1 MSSVATVRS
10 QSLDTGLVATLRAH
24 GRTGSLL
31 GVIVLWVVVWAVT
44 RGNMTLEI
52 GGAQVT
58 DAHAWFRTRAAEI
71 EAAASAGT
79 SPVFVATTAIADAL
93 DWVVGSLQRLF
104 TVPAFPRPLPQVGWA
119 GILASAAWVS
129 FAVAG
134 LRISL
139 LVVATF
145 LGFGLLGVWEDSV
158 DLLIITNVSVLL
170 AVVVGIPLG
179 IWMAHSKAVS
189 SILTPVLDVMQT
201 MPSFSYL
208 LPVAI
213 MFGIGSAA
221 AVVVIV
227 IYATP
232 PVVRITAHGVSSV
245 SATTLEATS
254 SLGQTR
260 WQRLKNVEIPMARRT
275 IVVGV
280 NQTTMA
286 ALAMAVIAGYIDSPG
301 LGQNVLSA
309 LQRNQLGNAAV
320 AGLAIVL
327 MAIMLD
333 RTTTAASERPGS
345 VTRSVSSSP
354 LPRRIGLI
362 GGGAATLVAVYL
374 SHIQRAL
381 NEFPDRLDLGASI
394 ASAVDDFG
402 DWLRDDLSGLT
413 TSIQQHFTNF
423 LLNPLQDLVA
433 NSPWFVTG
441 AAIVAIAFVIGGWR
455 ALLSTVVCLA
465 GIYYLDLW
473 NNAMITITS
482 VLVATFAVILL
493 AVVLGIAM
501 GRGEAA
507 DRLVRPVLDA
517 AQTVPAF
524 VYLIPILIMFGPNRF
539 TAIIAGV
546 IYAVPPATKLVA
558 DGIRGVDPT
567 TVEAARSSGTSR
579 LQMVIKV
586 QLPMAKGSLVLAA
599 NQGLLYVL
607 SMVVV
612 GGMVGAGALGADIVT
627 GFRQTSFVGRGLAA
641 AVTVVLVGIM
651 LDRITRYGAQRTLQP
666 ASSHSR
672 PRPLQ
677 VVWAGRRN
685 Q

>member
-1 MSSVATVRS
+1 M
-10 QSLDTGLVATLRAH
+10 
-24 GRTGSLL
+24 
-31 GVIVLWVVVWAVT
+31 WVVVWAVS
-44 RGNMTLEI
+44 RGHMTLEI

-58 DAHAWFRTRAAEI
+58 DAHAWFRARANGI
-71 EAAASAGT
+71 EDAASAGT
-79 SPVFVATTAIADAL
+79 GPVFVATNAVADAL
-93 DWVVGSLQRLF
+93 NWVVSSLQELF
-104 TVPAFPRPLPQVGWA
+104 TVPARPRPLPQVGWA
-119 GILASAAWVS
+119 GIVASAAWFS

-134 LRISL
+134 WRCCL

-170 AVVVGIPLG
+170 AVVGGVPLG

-189 SILTPVLDVMQT
+189 AILTPVLDVMQT

-227 IYATP
+227 VYAAP
-232 PVVRITAHGVSSV
+232 PVIRVTAHGVRSV
-245 SATTLEATS
+245 STATLEATS

-260 WQRLKNVEIPMARRT
+260 WQRLKNVEVPMARRT
-275 IVVGV
+275 IIVGV
-280 NQTTMA
+280 NQTTLA

-333 RTTTAASERPGS
+333 RTTTAASERPDSVALSGS
-345 VTRSVSSSP
+345 PNP
-354 LPRRIGLI
+354 LWRRAGLV
-362 GGGAATLVAVYL
+362 GGGVAALTAVYL
-374 SHIQRAL
+374 SHIQRAW
-381 NEFPDRLDLGASI
+381 NEFPSALDLGTPLAGV
-394 ASAVDDFG
+394 VDDVG

-413 TSIQQHFTNF
+413 ASIQRDFTNY
-423 LLNPLQDLVA
+423 LLNPVQDLVA

-441 AAIVAIAFVIGGWR
+441 AMILAISVLIGGWR
-455 ALLSTVVCLA
+455 ALVSTMVCLV

-482 VLVATFAVILL
+482 VLVATILVMVVAL
-493 AVVLGIAM
+493 VLGLWM
-501 GRGEAA
+501 GRSKVA

-524 VYLIPILIMFGPNRF
+524 VYLIPILILFGPNRF
-539 TAIIAGV
+539 TAILAGV
-546 IYAVPPATKLVA
+546 IYGVPPAAKLIA

-567 TVEAARSSGTSR
+567 SVEAARSAGTSR
-579 LQMVIKV
+579 LQMVTKV
-586 QLPMAKGSLVLAA
+586 QIPMARRSIVLAA

-607 SMVVV
+607 SMVVI
-612 GGMVGAGALGADIVT
+612 GGMVGAGALGADIVS
-627 GFRQTSFVGRGLAA
+627 GFRQTGFVGRGLAA
-641 AVTVVLVGIM
+641 AVTVVLVGIL
-651 LDRITRYGAQRTLQP
+651 LDRITRYGARRTLQT
-666 ASSHSR
+666 AS
-672 PRPLQ
+672 
-677 VVWAGRRN
+677 
-685 Q
+685 